1 MRSVRTENSMVE
13 MKNIH
18 IFDPILFN
26 PTKNNARRRCRRP
39 LIRGHLYLDW
49 IPDEKNEIE
58 M

>member
-1 MRSVRTENSMVE
+1 MRSVRKWYGRNEKHMY
-13 MKNIH
+13 

>member
-1 MRSVRTENSMVE
+1 MRSVRKWYGRNEKHMY
-13 MKNIH
+13 

-26 PTKNNARRRCRRP
+26 PTKNNARRRCQ

>member
-1 MRSVRTENSMVE
+1 MVE
-13 MKNIH
+13 MKNIY
-18 IFDPILFN
+18 IFSILFN
-26 PTKNNARRRCRRP
+26 PTKNNARRRCQ

>member
-1 MRSVRTENSMVE
+1 MVE